1 MMERLLLFGTG
12 QFYIR
17 RREALSAFL
26 GQDEVVGFL
35 DNRAQERR
43 MMDGL
48 PVYLPEE
55 LSQISYDRILL
66 MSASVREMREQ
77 LLGLGIPSSQISF
90 YEEYRARKTRDT
102 FLLPLPKKAAE
113 GKKRI
118 LIIAHDME
126 YDGGSIV
133 AVYAAKVLQIRG
145 HVVTLTAPSIQP
157 ALAQDIRTMGVDFVL
172 CPTLPYLGEREKLW
186 IKQYEIL
193 VANVFHNS
201 PVACSMR
208 KELPVIW
215 WIHEAGE
222 AYSNIYPRIR
232 YQFSE
237 YDTPKQ
243 MDGIRIFGV
252 SRLAAD
258 VFSRHYPSVPVGV
271 LPYGIPDHWNHLVER
286 HDVPVFAIVGT
297 ISALKGQLEFL
308 QATRLLRKWQSC
320 GDFEVWVIGAKG
332 SRAYDRNVMEL
343 MQSLPFAHYK
353 GVLTRSEMEEAYQR
367 IDVVVC
373 ASQEE
378 TLSAVCIEGLM
389 HAKVCLTT
397 RNTGIADYLSD
408 GVNGFLCQ
416 DNKPEHLAGVLER
429 ILDVR
434 SRWEA
439 IGHRGR
445 DVYEANFSFEKFGN
459 RLERELQFDTIDE
472 KEE

>member
-193 VANVFHNS
+193 VANVFQNS

-258 VFSRHYPSVPVGV
+258 VFSRHYPSVPVV
-271 LPYGIPDHWNHLVER
+271 L
-286 HDVPVFAIVGT
+286 
-297 ISALKGQLEFL
+297 
-308 QATRLLRKWQSC
+308 
-320 GDFEVWVIGAKG
+320 G
-332 SRAYDRNVMEL
+332 SV
-343 MQSLPFAHYK
+343 K
-353 GVLTRSEMEEAYQR
+353 
-367 IDVVVC
+367 
-373 ASQEE
+373 
-378 TLSAVCIEGLM
+378 
-389 HAKVCLTT
+389 
-397 RNTGIADYLSD
+397 
-408 GVNGFLCQ
+408 
-416 DNKPEHLAGVLER
+416 
-429 ILDVR
+429 
-434 SRWEA
+434 
-439 IGHRGR
+439 
-445 DVYEANFSFEKFGN
+445 
-459 RLERELQFDTIDE
+459 
-472 KEE
+472 